1 MSDHV
6 YRPSSATEE
15 LTSEDERYYRDLPA
29 IPRQHQIGRTPPP
42 APAEPS
48 FDIKLDGQ
56 VIGTVFPMRLTGA
69 AQIDLEDAQSTR
81 AVIRWLVTY
90 AGGDATKVEA
100 MLRALPLPE
109 ITAFVKSVAGALSQS
124 IALGNGSGPRS

>member
-1 MSDHV
+1 MNYARLHPDDAILPDDSDYAV
-6 YRPSSATEE
+6 
-15 LTSEDERYYRDLPA
+15 PA
-29 IPRQHQIGRTPPP
+29 IPRQHQVGRTPPP
-42 APAEPS
+42 TPPEPS

-56 VIGTVFPMRLTGA
+56 TIGTVYPMRLTGA

-81 AVIRWLVTY
+81 QVIRWVVAY
-90 AGGDATKVEA
+90 AGGDAAKVEA

-109 ITAFVKSVAGALSQS
+109 VTSFVRGVAEALGRS